1 MKEKFQ
7 TPKVIAVSLAHLIH
21 DVYGSF
27 LAPMLP
33 LLVDKLGITLSM
45 AGLLDSIRNS
55 PALANPFFGLLI
67 DRVSVKYFVILSP
80 VVTTVVMSLIGLA
93 PTYTVIVVMI
103 LVMGISSTLFH
114 VPAPVLI
121 RRLSADKIGTGMS
134 FYMLGGEISR
144 TLGPLIITGA
154 ISLWGL
160 EGTWRLIP
168 FGLTA
173 SLVLYFFLKDYQGD
187 RYSSADSRDLETKT
201 AFKTLV
207 PLFSTICG
215 YLIFMT
221 AIKVAVT
228 LYLPAYLVHSGKTLV
243 RASFMLS
250 ILQFSGAVGTFFAGS
265 ISDKIGR
272 KTILYISGFAC
283 PLFMWLFITLDDIFM
298 IPILIALGFFLFA
311 YNPVMLAL
319 IQGADHHSPSF
330 VNGVYMTFT
339 FLTRTLLVFLV
350 GFNIEHIGYELT
362 YKIAAIAG
370 IGVLPF
376 IHFIPDKKART
387 LSH

>member
-7 TPKVIAVSLAHLIH
+7 TPKVIAVSFAHLIH
-21 DVYGSF
+21 DVYSSF

-55 PALANPFFGLLI
+55 PSLANPFFGLLI

-80 VVTTVVMSLIGLA
+80 VVTTIVMSIIGLA
-93 PTYTVIVVMI
+93 PTYTVIVVLI

-144 TLGPLIITGA
+144 TLGPLIITAA

-168 FGLTA
+168 FGLIA
-173 SLVLYFFLKDYQGD
+173 SLVLYFFLKDFKGH
-187 RYSSADSRDLETKT
+187 SSASAESINPDTKVP
-201 AFKTLV
+201 FKTLI

-215 YLIFMT
+215 YLLFIT

-228 LYLPAYLVHSGKTLV
+228 LYLPAYLMHSGKTLV
-243 RASFMLS
+243 QASFMLS

-272 KTILYISGFAC
+272 KTVLYISGVAS
-283 PLFMWLFITLDDIFM
+283 PLFLWLFMILDDFFM
-298 IPILIALGFFLFA
+298 IPVLIALGFFMFS

-376 IHFIPDKKART
+376 IYFIPDKKT
-387 LSH
+387 HKILH